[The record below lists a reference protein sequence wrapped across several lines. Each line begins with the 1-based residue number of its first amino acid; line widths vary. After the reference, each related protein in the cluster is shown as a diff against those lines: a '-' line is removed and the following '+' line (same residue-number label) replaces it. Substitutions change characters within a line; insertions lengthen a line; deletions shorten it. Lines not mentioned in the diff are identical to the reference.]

1 MSTPKK
7 LSTADFINSP
17 AVVQNLQKLKAA
29 FGEGGRDLIISDEL
43 DLTGHQYVNLVQ
55 KGGGVLGIALIGYTY
70 TLEQM
75 GVRFLRLAG
84 TSAGAINTAMLAI
97 VGEKE
102 DAKSLK
108 VLEAVAALQ
117 LPDLLDGHPV
127 ARWLTKQFIATKGFL
142 NKLKAVWLGI
152 GIFYTLLLITTF
164 ICLWLLPHNQ
174 PMVHFTQTL
183 VILLLVATGFLGAL
197 VYYITRLLKR
207 LKSSGYGINP
217 GNFFYDWIKTL
228 MQQNGVDTIDALVGK
243 ATQPIPGLHL
253 RTNNPEGTAQLE
265 PDVTFIASELIT
277 ENKIEFPRMCNLF
290 RPQDRLNELH
300 PAGLVRASMSIP
312 LLFESYFI
320 YGIPQSDPSVQKAW
334 RDAFGETTPPAEA
347 RFVDGGILSNFPV
360 SIFYNSAIAIPRLP
374 VFGIDLNDT
383 APSDKSKQAASW
395 TFMGYLFRIFNTTRN
410 YYDKDFQ
417 LKNKVYSKG
426 IGTIALPEF
435 NWLDFFITDA
445 EKRVLF
451 ERGVATATAFLL
463 QFDWEAYKKD
473 RSFMRATLKN
483 DIK

>member
-7 LSTADFINSP
+7 LTTADFVNSP
-17 AVVQNLQKLKAA
+17 AVIQNLLQLTDA
-29 FGEGGRDLIISDEL
+29 FGEGGRNLIISDVL
-43 DLTGHQYVNLVQ
+43 DQAGHQYVNLVQ

-75 GVRFLRLAG
+75 GIRFLRLAG

-97 VGEKE
+97 IGEKE

-108 VLEAVAALQ
+108 VLEAVAGLE
-117 LPDLLDGHPV
+117 LPELLDGHPA

-142 NKLKAVWLGI
+142 NKLKAVWLSV
-152 GIFYTLLLITTF
+152 GIFYTVLLITTF

-174 PMVHFTQTL
+174 PMVQVTRTL
-183 VILLLVATGFLGAL
+183 VVILLVATGFLGAF

-217 GNFFYDWIKTL
+217 GTFFYDWIKSL
-228 MQQNGVDTIDALVGK
+228 MQNNGVDTIGDLVKK
-243 ATQPIPGLHL
+243 ATQPVSGLHL
-253 RTNNPEGTAQLE
+253 RTGNPKGLTQLE

-290 RPQDRLNELH
+290 RPQDRLDELH

-320 YGIPQSDPSVQKAW
+320 YGIPQNDPVIQKAW
-334 RDAFGETTPPAEA
+334 LETFGEATPPAEA

-360 SIFYNSAIAIPRLP
+360 SLFYNPTIEVPRLP
-374 VFGIDLNDT
+374 VFGIDLNDE
-383 APSDKSKQAASW
+383 APGDKSKEAPAW
-395 TFMGYLFRIFNTTRN
+395 TFTGYLLRIFNTTRN

-426 IGTIALPEF
+426 IGTILLPEF
-435 NWLDFFITDA
+435 NWLDFFLTDK
-445 EKRVLF
+445 EKQALF
-451 ERGVATATAFLL
+451 EKGVAAATAFLL
-463 QFDWEAYKKD
+463 QFDWEGYKKD
-473 RSFMRATLKN
+473 RSFMRTALK
-483 DIK
+483 